1 MGSCFQIGMLFFYIC
16 VVFREGPDAR
26 ISGWDFFFFS
36 LFLVKL
42 AMDYVGCNQ
51 AEELGF
57 SL

>member
-1 MGSCFQIGMLFFYIC
+1 MPEYLAGI
-16 VVFREGPDAR
+16 
-26 ISGWDFFFFS
+26 FFFFS

>member
-1 MGSCFQIGMLFFYIC
+1 MGRCFQIGMLFFYVC

-26 ISGWDFFFFS
+26 ISGWDFFFS